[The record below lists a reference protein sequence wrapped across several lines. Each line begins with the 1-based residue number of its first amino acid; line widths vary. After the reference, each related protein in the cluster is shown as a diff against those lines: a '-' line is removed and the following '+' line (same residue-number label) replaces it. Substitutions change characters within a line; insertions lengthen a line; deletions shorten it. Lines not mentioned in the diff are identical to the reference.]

1 MFALAGLVYKRR
13 RKPNS
18 MSEPSTEQRRAARAP
33 RRSSSGRNWGLLLIE
48 DVGTIIAQAQDVRA
62 CLRDIVGLLSDRLDM
77 EVCSLYV
84 YDALTRQLTLAASRG
99 LDVASV
105 GKVTMRVD
113 EGLSGYAIEKME
125 PVMAVDALAHPR
137 YKYFPE
143 TGEERYHSFLGVPV
157 VDKREP
163 LGVLVVQT
171 SRRRRFT
178 RDQIRLLKAIG
189 VPISALLVRSQLQE
203 SLRNKEEERRSAHDR
218 LVEATERLQ
227 AYEREHGRPH
237 PAGGALPGRLLGLGA
252 SPGFGIGRAH
262 LLTPPVS
269 FSGLPTERKQ
279 SAKRELARLRAA
291 IDSSIEEIGRL
302 ARRVKATLPEIDA
315 AMFEA
320 QRLMLC
326 DPHLLER
333 MEGLVRE
340 GASAEHA
347 LEQVIAHMSE
357 EFARLDDAY
366 MRERVFDVRDVGQR
380 VLRNLLGVSE
390 HEVQSGGPFVL
401 VAREPALS
409 DLTMME
415 QQGLRGIV
423 LATGGVT
430 SHASILAKSLEI
442 PTVVGVEHAAEV
454 IREGDHLIVDG
465 NAGIVYVNPAADVV
479 REYDRLAREYR
490 AFNRELETL
499 RDLPAETRDGHRI
512 SLTANVGLLADLV
525 LALHHGAEG
534 VGLYRTEFPFL
545 SHRDFLTEDEQLD
558 LYRLM
563 LNRLEGR
570 PIVIRTLDMGA
581 DKYPSYLR
589 LPREENPFL
598 GWRSIRISLEMPE
611 VFSVQLRAIL
621 RASAFGDVRLLFP
634 MISGLEEIRRIKEL
648 LLQAQD
654 DLRREGH
661 AFNPELALGMM
672 VEVPS
677 AVRLAPLLGQEVDFF
692 SIGTNDLIQYLL
704 AVDRNNPKVAPLYE
718 PLHPAVLGA
727 IADTVAAAKAGGKRV
742 TICGEMAAD
751 PACTLILI
759 GLGLDGLSMNPFFIP
774 AIKRLIRSVEL
785 ERARQIAGEVLTLGT
800 VKEVKGC
807 LFEEMRALGIVDIM
821 DMYH

>member
-1 MFALAGLVYKRR
+1 MNGTA
-13 RKPNS
+13 
-18 MSEPSTEQRRAARAP
+18 TEETRAARST
-33 RRSSSGRNWGLLLIE
+33 RRSSGHNWGLLLIE
-48 DVGTIIAQAQDVRA
+48 DVGTIIAHAQDVRA
-62 CLRDIVGLLSDRLDM
+62 CLRDIVSLLADRLDM

-84 YDALTRQLTLAASRG
+84 YEPQSRQLTLAATKG
-99 LDVASV
+99 LDPASV
-105 GKVTMRVD
+105 GKVVMRVD

-178 RDQIRLLKAIG
+178 RDQIRLLKAIS
-189 VPISALLVRSQLQE
+189 VPISALLIRSQLQE
-203 SLRNKEEERRSAHDR
+203 SLRSKEEERRSAHDR
-218 LVEATERLQ
+218 MVEATRRLQ
-227 AYEREHGRPH
+227 AYEREEGRDR
-237 PAGGALPGRLLGLGA
+237 PAGTPPPGRLPGLGA

-262 LLTPPVS
+262 LLAPPVS
-269 FSGLPTERKQ
+269 FAGLPTHRRV
-279 SAKRELARLRAA
+279 SGRRELARLRAA
-291 IDSSIEEIGRL
+291 IERSIDEIGRL
-302 ARRVKATLPEIDA
+302 AHRVAATLPEVDA
-315 AMFEA
+315 SMFEA

-326 DPHLLER
+326 DPHLVER
-333 MEGLVRE
+333 VETLVRD

-347 LEQVIAHMSE
+347 LEQVITHMVE
-357 EFARLDDAY
+357 EFTQLDDAY
-366 MRERVFDVRDVGQR
+366 MRERVLDIKDVGQR
-380 VLRNLLGVSE
+380 LLRNLLGVSE
-390 HEVQSGGPFVL
+390 REVKSAGPFVL
-401 VAREPALS
+401 VARELTLS

-415 QQGLRGIV
+415 QHGLRGIV

-442 PTVVGVEHAAEV
+442 PTIVGVEHVDEV
-454 IREGDHLIVDG
+454 VHEGDQLIVDG
-465 NAGIVYVNPAADVV
+465 NAGIVYINPAADIV
-479 REYDRLAREYR
+479 REYDRLGREYR

-499 RDLPAETRDGHRI
+499 HDLPAETRDGHRI
-512 SLTANVGLLADLV
+512 SLKANVGLLGDLV

-534 VGLYRTEFPFL
+534 VGLYRTEFPFM

-563 LNRLEGR
+563 LERLEGR

-611 VFSVQLRAIL
+611 IFTVQLRAIL

-634 MISGLEEIRRIKEL
+634 MISGLEEIRRVKEL
-648 LLQAQD
+648 VAQAQD

-661 AFNPELALGMM
+661 AFNPELAIGMM

-677 AVRLAPLLGQEVDFF
+677 AVRLAPLLSQEVDFF

-718 PLHPAVLGA
+718 PLHPAVLRA
-727 IADTVAAAKAGGKRV
+727 IADTVAAAKATGKRV

-759 GLGLDGLSMNPFFIP
+759 GLGLDGLSMNPFFVP
-774 AIKRLIRSVEL
+774 AIKRLIRSVDL
-785 ERARQIAGEVLTLGT
+785 GRARQVAAEVLTLGT

-807 LFEEMRALGIVDIM
+807 LFEQMRALGIIDIM